1 VNAVKLYY
9 IATGLKN
16 AEAHAKAREVF
27 ERPRDGQPHWQS
39 WGITYDWTK
48 GGKIED
54 DHVRPSIAIAEIE
67 AVRLAWL
74 LLMLVP
80 GGRGTHVEL
89 GAALALGKTIIIVS
103 SSGEETNGQYGFPPV
118 FYRHPL
124 VHHARSYEQARDIA
138 ELLWSCGQNA
148 ATMPPWTRRS

>member
-1 VNAVKLYY
+1 MKTYY

-16 AEAHAKAREVF
+16 VEAHERARTMF
-27 ERPRDGQPHWQS
+27 EREAGR
-39 WGITYDWTK
+39 WGIVGDWQLTYDWTL

-54 DHVRPSIAIAEIE
+54 DRLRPSVAIAEVE
-67 AVRLAWL
+67 AVKRAAV

-89 GAALALGKTIIIVS
+89 GVALALDKIVIIVAAS
-103 SSGEETNGQYGFPPV
+103 EEEANGQYGFPPV

-124 VHHARSYEQARDIA
+124 VHHARTLEEARDLA
-138 ELLWSCGQNA
+138 ERLYKAYESRCC
-148 ATMPPWTRRS
+148 

>member
-1 VNAVKLYY
+1 MNGVKHYY
-9 IATGLKN
+9 IATGLQN
-16 AEAHAKAREVF
+16 APMHAEARKVF
-27 ERPRDGQPHWQS
+27 ESPLTEHPAMPPWKL
-39 WGITYDWTK
+39 TYDWTQ

-54 DHVRPSIAIAEIE
+54 DHLRPSIAIAEIE

-89 GAALALGKTIIIVS
+89 GAAIALGKAIIIVAPS
-103 SSGEETNGQYGFPPV
+103 EAQANGTYGFPPV

-124 VHHARSYEQARDIA
+124 VHHARSLQQARDLA
-138 ELLWSCGQNA
+138 ELLWSCGQNI
-148 ATMPPWTRRS
+148 PLPWKTRS